1 MRRAF
6 TIIEL
11 LVSIVVIGIALMSL
25 PLALEQSAKSGEVA
39 SLQDS
44 YYKAYSLLKEISSK
58 PWDAKSAALYLD
70 GNNSL
75 ILDVT
80 NGDSTLARVSNARV
94 GSFYADSTMRI
105 FYPSQTLASQ
115 ISSANQNS
123 IDGFNGLS
131 ESVANTALSVSI
143 DYVPDS
149 ATRNSDIEYTTW
161 NISGGQTSQTNS
173 TNLKR
178 IKVAITKQNSK
189 TPTANLAYFS
199 SNIGSNS
206 NSLK

>member
-25 PLALEQSAKSGEVA
+25 PLAIEQSAKSGEVA
-39 SLQDS
+39 SMQDS

-58 PWDAKSAALYLD
+58 PWDAKSATLYLD

-75 ILDVT
+75 FLDVT
-80 NGDSTLARVSNARV
+80 NGDNTLSRVGNARI
-94 GSFYADSTMRI
+94 GSFYPDNTMRI
-105 FYPSQTLASQ
+105 FYPNQTLASQ
-115 ISSANQNS
+115 ISSTNQNS
-123 IDGFNGLS
+123 IDGFNGFS
-131 ESVANTALSVSI
+131 ESVANTALSTSV

-149 ATRNSDIEYTTW
+149 AARNSDIEYTTW
-161 NISGGQTSQTNS
+161 NISDGQTSQTNS

-178 IKVAITKQNSK
+178 IKVTITKQNSK
-189 TPTANLAYFS
+189 TPAANLAYFS

-206 NSLK
+206 VALK